1 MNEQAI
7 EKVKEH
13 FGTEILKTEEIA
25 RQTIIYV
32 KPERILEILRMLR
45 DDSLCA
51 FNYLQDITCL
61 DYMNQGMSER
71 FCVVYNLYS
80 FNHNSSIRIKAFVSE
95 NNPKINSVSSLW
107 ASADWAEREVYDM
120 YGIEFLNHPN
130 LKRILM
136 PDDYHGYPLRK
147 DYPLQGKGERDNF
160 PKYTG
165 DE

>member
-1 MNEQAI
+1 MNEQVI
-7 EKVKEH
+7 EKLKKEL
-13 FGTEILKTEEIA
+13 GKEILKTEEIA

-32 KPERILEILRMLR
+32 KPERIFEILKLLR
-45 DDSLCA
+45 DNSLCA

-61 DYMNQGMSER
+61 DYLNQGMAER
-71 FCVVYNLYS
+71 FCIVYNLYS

-95 NNPKINSVSSLW
+95 NNPKINSGSSLW

-147 DYPLQGKGERDNF
+147 DYPLQGRGERDNF

-165 DE
+165 D

>member
-1 MNEQAI
+1 MNERVV
-7 EKVKEH
+7 EKVKES
-13 FGTEILKTEEIA
+13 FGNEVIQVDEFA
-25 RQTIIYV
+25 HQTILSV
-32 KPERILEILRMLR
+32 KPERILEILRLLKN
-45 DDSLCA
+45 DPECSFD
-51 FNYLQDITCL
+51 YLQDICGV
-61 DYMNQGMSER
+61 DYLNKGMAER

-130 LKRILM
+130 LKRIFL
-136 PDDYHGYPLRK
+136 PDDYHGNPLRK